1 MNFTK
6 RAIEQIQP
14 PESGRDTYR
23 DDKIPAL
30 ELRVTQAG
38 AKTFAVRRRV
48 NGKPRRYTIG
58 RFPDVTVE
66 QARKK
71 AAEML
76 GEIATGVDPDSA
88 RQAERHRTAT
98 VESTLVDYL
107 AKRQLKPST
116 RRAYDD
122 DVRHYLKDW
131 LGKRLASISRQ
142 DVIDKHAEIS
152 TASQARANGV
162 MRVLRALFNF
172 ARARYQDERGHP
184 LYPTNPVQALSDE
197 RAWNKN
203 RRRQTVLMPYDFPAW
218 WSATDEL
225 KRDHR
230 AYVRNIGR
238 YLQML
243 LLTGMRSG
251 ELAGVTTNKGVL
263 DDDGQEMPYY
273 NRRAGIIEL
282 PDPKSGEPVFI
293 HLRPTTQ
300 TLLDE
305 ALKDGKGST
314 HPFRPRDSDTPLSE
328 RHIADWIAWID
339 KRSGVRVTRHD
350 LRRTFITIAEGLDIS
365 PYTIKRLVGHTVGSD
380 VTGGYIISQR
390 QRLLAAL
397 GRIEGEI
404 LRYREGAFEAE

>member
-23 DDKIPAL
+23 DDKTPAL

-38 AKTFAVRRRV
+38 TKTFAVRRRV

-76 GEIATGVDPDSA
+76 GEIATGVDPDAA
-88 RQAERHRTAT
+88 RLADRHRTAT
-98 VESTLVDYL
+98 VESALVDYL
-107 AKRQLKPST
+107 ATRQLKPST
-116 RRAYDD
+116 RDSYDEI
-122 DVRHYLKDW
+122 VRCRLQDW
-131 LGKRLASISRQ
+131 LPRRLASISRQ
-142 DVIDKHAEIS
+142 DVTDKHAEIS
-152 TASQARANGV
+152 KESKSRANGV

-172 ARARYQDERGHP
+172 ARVRYLDERGMP
-184 LYPTNPVQALSDE
+184 LYPTNPVQVLSDQ
-197 RAWNKN
+197 RGWNRSK
-203 RRRQTVLMPYDFPAW
+203 RKQAILMPYDFPAW

-230 AYVRNIGR
+230 PYVRNIGR
-238 YLQML
+238 YLQVL

-251 ELAGVTTNKGVL
+251 ELAGVTTSKGVL
-263 DDDGQEMPYY
+263 DEEGQEMPYY
-273 NRRAGIIEL
+273 NQRAGIIEL

-293 HLRPTTQ
+293 HLRPKTQ
-300 TLLDE
+300 ALLDE

-314 HPFRPRDSDTPLSE
+314 YPFRPRDSDSPLAE
-328 RHIADWIAWID
+328 RNIADWVAWID

-350 LRRTFITIAEGLDIS
+350 LRRTFITVAEGLDIS

-390 QRLLAAL
+390 KRLLAAL
-397 GRIEGEI
+397 GRIEGEM
-404 LRYREGAFEAE
+404 LRYREGVFEAE